1 MRSALL
7 YILHIIYHV
16 FIEISIKIC
25 KKQVCDICHKMFDTL
40 HFCDI
45 IAVYKYGK
53 VIYMFDFIRI
63 ACAVPEVEVGDTELN
78 TQKIIEY
85 IDINKDADAIVFP
98 ELCVTGY
105 TCADLFFQKTLTDG
119 AKKGIAEIVKATE
132 NCNSLVAVGAPLLI
146 GGQLYNCAVVMS
158 CGRVN
163 GIAVKTFIPTYNE
176 YYEKRWFCSAAD
188 LKCGSI
194 GSDELG
200 LDEKYDIPVG
210 NNLIFNC
217 SGVKLGV
224 EICEDLWAPLPPS
237 TLLSL
242 AGAEVILN
250 LSASNETIMKRKYRT
265 ELAAQQSARCLCAY
279 AYASAGMTESTTDLI
294 FSGHSLICENGAVLA
309 QNDRLIDGGYSLKHD
324 VDLGKIRADRAENK
338 TFADSASIY
347 LDGRDYVEVKTDGNA
362 ECDGRLY
369 EVKKLPFVPS
379 DKKDRIE
386 RCMDIFRMQVA
397 GLSKRASKVGGKMVL
412 GVSGGL
418 DSTLALLVCAE
429 TARQLGRDPSDVIAI
444 TLPCFGTTKRTHSN
458 AWELMKTLGV
468 HSMEIDIKEACTL
481 HCRDIGH
488 PTDKFDV
495 TYENIQ
501 ARERTQVLMDYACK
515 VGGFVVGTG
524 DLSELALGWCTYN
537 ADHMSMYGVN
547 CGVPKTLVRW
557 MIAALIDYNIFP
569 DSTHVLEDIIDT
581 PISPEL
587 LPPDENGNI
596 QQETEEII
604 GPYAL
609 HDFFLYY
616 LLRFGFSPSKIY
628 YLAQKAFKEDFD
640 SETILKWL
648 KVFYRRFFTQQFK
661 RSCLPDGVKIG
672 SVCLS
677 PRGDWRMPSDASY
690 GIWLREIKE
699 LK

>member
-1 MRSALL
+1 
-7 YILHIIYHV
+7 
-16 FIEISIKIC
+16 
-25 KKQVCDICHKMFDTL
+25 
-40 HFCDI
+40 
-45 IAVYKYGK
+45 
-53 VIYMFDFIRI
+53 MFDFIRL
-63 ACAVPEVEVGDTELN
+63 ACAVPDVEVGNTEFN
-78 TQKIIEY
+78 TQEIIKY
-85 IDINKDADAIVFP
+85 IDINKDADIIVFP
-98 ELCVTGY
+98 ELSVTGY
-105 TCADLFFQKTLTDG
+105 TCADLFFQKTLIDG
-119 AKKGIAEIVKATE
+119 AKCGLRRIAETTCDTDSA
-132 NCNSLVAVGAPLLI
+132 VAVGAPLVI
-146 GGQLYNCAVVMS
+146 GGRLYNCAVMMS
-158 CGRVN
+158 HGRVD

-176 YYEKRWFCSAAD
+176 YYEKRWFGSAAE
-188 LKCGSI
+188 LKISSV

-200 LDEKYDIPVG
+200 LDGEYDIPVG
-210 NNLIFNC
+210 GNLIFNY
-217 SGVKLGV
+217 SGVKVGV

-237 TLLSL
+237 TLLTL

-265 ELAAQQSARCLCAY
+265 ELVSQQSARSICAY

-294 FSGHSLICENGAVLA
+294 FSGHSLICENGGVLC
-309 QNDRLIDGGYSLKHD
+309 QNDSLIDGGYSLKHD
-324 VDLGKIRADRAENK
+324 VDLGRIRADRAENK
-338 TFADSASIY
+338 TFGDSAAFY
-347 LDGRDYVEVKTDGNA
+347 LDGKDFVEIKKNLKLESDG
-362 ECDGRLY
+362 GLY
-369 EVKKLPFVPS
+369 EIKKLPFVPS
-379 DKKDRIE
+379 AKKDRIE

-397 GLSKRASKVGGKMVL
+397 GLKKRASKIGGKMVL

-429 TARQLGRDPSDVIAI
+429 TARQLGRDPSDVVAI

-458 AWELMKTLGV
+458 AWELMQTLGV
-468 HSMEIDIKEACTL
+468 HAMEIDIKEACTL

-488 PTDKFDV
+488 PTDQFDV

-515 VGGFVVGTG
+515 LGGFVVGTG

-557 MIAALIDYNIFP
+557 MISALIDYNVFP
-569 DSTHVLEDIIDT
+569 ESTRVLEDIIDT

-587 LPPDENGNI
+587 LPPDADGNI

-616 LLRFGFSPSKIY
+616 LLRFGFSPSKIFF
-628 YLAQKAFKEDFD
+628 LAEKAFKEDFD

-648 KVFYRRFFTQQFK
+648 EVFYKRFFTQQFK

-690 GIWLREIKE
+690 KIWIDEIEK

>member
-1 MRSALL
+1 
-7 YILHIIYHV
+7 
-16 FIEISIKIC
+16 
-25 KKQVCDICHKMFDTL
+25 
-40 HFCDI
+40 
-45 IAVYKYGK
+45 
-53 VIYMFDFIRI
+53 MFDFIRL
-63 ACAVPEVEVGDTELN
+63 ACAVPDVEVGNTEFN
-78 TQKIIEY
+78 TQEIIKY
-85 IDINKDADAIVFP
+85 IDINKDADIIVFP
-98 ELCVTGY
+98 ELSVTGY
-105 TCADLFFQKTLTDG
+105 TCADLFFQKTLIDG
-119 AKKGIAEIVKATE
+119 AKCGLRRIAETTCDTDSA
-132 NCNSLVAVGAPLLI
+132 VAVGAPLVI
-146 GGQLYNCAVVMS
+146 GGRLYNCAVMMS
-158 CGRVN
+158 HGRVD

-176 YYEKRWFCSAAD
+176 YYEKRWFSSAAE
-188 LKCGSI
+188 LQISSV

-200 LDEKYDIPVG
+200 LDGEYDIPVG
-210 NNLIFNC
+210 GNLIFNY
-217 SGVKLGV
+217 SGVKVGV

-237 TLLSL
+237 TLLTL

-265 ELAAQQSARCLCAY
+265 ELVSQQSARSICAY

-294 FSGHSLICENGAVLA
+294 FSGHSLICENGGVLC
-309 QNDRLIDGGYSLKHD
+309 QNDSLIDGGYSLKHD
-324 VDLGKIRADRAENK
+324 VDLGRIRADRAENK
-338 TFADSASIY
+338 TFGDSAAFY
-347 LDGRDYVEVKTDGNA
+347 LDGKDFVEIKKNLKLESDG
-362 ECDGRLY
+362 GLY
-369 EVKKLPFVPS
+369 EIKKLPFVPS
-379 DKKDRIE
+379 AKKDRIE

-397 GLSKRASKVGGKMVL
+397 GLKKRASKIGGKMVL

-429 TARQLGRDPSDVIAI
+429 TARQLGRDPSDVVAI

-458 AWELMKTLGV
+458 AWELMQTLGV
-468 HSMEIDIKEACTL
+468 HAMEIDIKEACTL

-488 PTDKFDV
+488 PTDQFDV

-515 VGGFVVGTG
+515 LGGFVVGTG

-557 MIAALIDYNIFP
+557 MISALIDYNVFP
-569 DSTHVLEDIIDT
+569 ESTRVLEDIIDT

-587 LPPDENGNI
+587 LPPDADGNI

-616 LLRFGFSPSKIY
+616 LLRFGFSPSKIFF
-628 YLAQKAFKEDFD
+628 LAEKAFKEDFD
-640 SETILKWL
+640 NETILKWL
-648 KVFYRRFFTQQFK
+648 EVFYKRFFTQQFK

-690 GIWLREIKE
+690 KIWIDEIEK

>member
-1 MRSALL
+1 
-7 YILHIIYHV
+7 
-16 FIEISIKIC
+16 
-25 KKQVCDICHKMFDTL
+25 
-40 HFCDI
+40 
-45 IAVYKYGK
+45 
-53 VIYMFDFIRI
+53 MFDFIRL
-63 ACAVPEVEVGDTELN
+63 ACAVPEVEVGNTEFN
-78 TQKIIEY
+78 TQEIIKY
-85 IDINKDADAIVFP
+85 IDINKDADVIVFP
-98 ELCVTGY
+98 ELSVTGY
-105 TCADLFFQKTLTDG
+105 TCADLFFQRTLIDG
-119 AKKGIAEIVKATE
+119 AKKGIAKIVETTKDS
-132 NCNSLVAVGAPLLI
+132 NSVIAVGAPLII

-158 CGRVN
+158 HGRVN

-176 YYEKRWFCSAAD
+176 YYEKRWFSSAAD
-188 LKCGSI
+188 LKCTSI
-194 GSDELG
+194 GSDELM
-200 LDEKYDIPVG
+200 LDGNYEIPVG
-210 NNLIFNC
+210 NNLVFDC

-237 TLLSL
+237 TLLTL
-242 AGAEVILN
+242 AGAEIILN

-265 ELAAQQSARCLCAY
+265 ELVSQQSARSLCAY
-279 AYASAGMTESTTDLI
+279 AYASAGMSESTTDLI
-294 FSGHSLICENGAVLA
+294 FSGHSIICENGAVLS
-309 QNDRLIDGGYSLKHD
+309 QNDSLIDGGYSIKHD

-338 TFADSASIY
+338 TFADSASLY
-347 LDGRDYVEVKTDGNA
+347 LEGKDYVNVKVGTQLESDG
-362 ECDGRLY
+362 EIY

-397 GLSKRASKVGGKMVL
+397 GLKKRAAKVGGKMIL

-444 TLPCFGTTKRTHSN
+444 TLPCFGTTKRTNSN
-458 AWELMKTLGV
+458 AWELMETLGV
-468 HSMEIDIKEACTL
+468 HAMDIKEACTL

-488 PTDKFDV
+488 PTDQFDV

-587 LPPDENGNI
+587 LPPDEDGNI

-609 HDFFLYY
+609 HDFFLYH
-616 LLRFGFSPSKIY
+616 LLRFGFSPSKIFF
-628 YLAQKAFKEDFD
+628 LAEKAFKEDFD
-640 SETILKWL
+640 RETILKWL
-648 KVFYRRFFTQQFK
+648 KVFYKRFFTQQFK

-690 GIWLREIKE
+690 AIWLKEIDEIK
-699 LK
+699 